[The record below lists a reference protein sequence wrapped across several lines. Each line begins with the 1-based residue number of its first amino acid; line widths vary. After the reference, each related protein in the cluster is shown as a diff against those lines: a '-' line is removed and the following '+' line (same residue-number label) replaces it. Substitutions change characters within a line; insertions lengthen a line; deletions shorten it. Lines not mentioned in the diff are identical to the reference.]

1 MVLCAFESCVL
12 RAGARSFGSMP
23 NLTTNLS
30 ADAPADHGGAVSN
43 SSTPNSTSAI
53 LSADLPSNHGGAM
66 SNSSTSRPV
75 SYSST
80 HMGAQSASLLASRHN
95 HDVDDHLSNHNDT
108 NENILGGAMSNSSTS
123 RPVSHSS
130 AHMGA
135 QSASLL
141 ASRHNHDVDD
151 HLSNHND
158 TNENILVHNSDDHN
172 SDNHNIYYYD
182 WNNDNLAFDYDN
194 IRDDNCSLPSY

>member
-108 NENILGGAMSNSSTS
+108 NENIL
-123 RPVSHSS
+123 
-130 AHMGA
+130 
-135 QSASLL
+135 
-141 ASRHNHDVDD
+141 
-151 HLSNHND
+151 
-158 TNENILVHNSDDHN
+158 VHNSDDHN

>member
-1 MVLCAFESCVL
+1 
-12 RAGARSFGSMP
+12 MP

-30 ADAPADHGGAVSN
+30 ADAPANHGGAVSN
-43 SSTPNSTSAI
+43 SSTP
-53 LSADLPSNHGGAM
+53 DLPSNHGG
-66 SNSSTSRPV
+66 P
-75 SYSST
+75 
-80 HMGAQSASLLASRHN
+80 
-95 HDVDDHLSNHNDT
+95 
-108 NENILGGAMSNSSTS
+108 MSNSSTS

-158 TNENILVHNSDDHN
+158 TNENILVHNTDDHN
-172 SDNHNIYYYD
+172 SHDHNIYYYD

-194 IRDDNCSLPSY
+194 IRDVNCSLLSY